1 MIITFF
7 YEKYCTSWLKSLS
20 ILPYYFDQLKSITH
34 ILDVNPRYNPNKIL
48 IKNPLYLSQKQCLIY
63 SEINY
68 RLDMKKIR
76 IVKTVDGI
84 EKENYTIPLFFVNL
98 LSKILPSSGIEGMQ
112 EKGLDISALIEAAKN
127 QQDYKTK
134 LTVIEGK
141 DKTIIDLSLEP

>member
-1 MIITFF
+1 
-7 YEKYCTSWLKSLS
+7 
-20 ILPYYFDQLKSITH
+20 
-34 ILDVNPRYNPNKIL
+34 
-48 IKNPLYLSQKQCLIY
+48 
-63 SEINY
+63 
-68 RLDMKKIR
+68 MKKIR